1 MKRIFVGPK
10 QKTIKYTDFFDAS
23 ITLIGKNDSNNV
35 SYSEDIPFEFWNDD
49 NNQREI
55 DIYSKALSNLSE
67 DAEVMAYNPKLVSRC
82 IFPKNVKLI
91 CKNSDELLEKL
102 DDKIELRKLFK
113 GIVPMLEYYT
123 IKGEDFN
130 YKQLSNISKELVV
143 QSPLGSGGAKT
154 FFCNEDNNERIKG
167 KLIKSQYYS
176 ISAYKK
182 NNISYT
188 IYGIIGKNQV
198 EILPPAQQIFEI
210 GDNLEWYDSIYETNV
225 SQTAKEKL
233 IKYTTIICK
242 SVQSM
247 GYRGILNLDFIFADE
262 ELYLIEANPRFGGTI
277 VEIDKLLQKSGL
289 PSIFEYNYR
298 AFYDLEI
305 PTTKNME
312 KSIF

>member
-10 QKTIKYTDFFDAS
+10 QKTIKNTDFFDAS
-23 ITLIGKNDSNNV
+23 ITLIGKNDGNNV

-55 DIYSKALSNLSE
+55 DIYSKAFCNLSE

-102 DDKIELRKLFK
+102 DNKIELRKLFK

-130 YKQLSNISKELVV
+130 YKQLSSISKELVV
-143 QSPLGSGGAKT
+143 QSPLGCGGAKT
-154 FFCNEDNNERIKG
+154 FFCNEDNNERIKS
-167 KLIKSQYYS
+167 KLKKDQYYS
-176 ISAYKK
+176 VSAYKK

-188 IYGIIGKNQV
+188 IYGIIGKDQV
-198 EILPPAQQIFEI
+198 EILPPAQQVFEI

-225 SQTAKEKL
+225 SQIAREKL
-233 IKYTTIICK
+233 IKYTTIICE

-247 GYRGILNLDFIFADE
+247 GYRGILNLDFIFADG

-298 AFYDLEI
+298 AFYDQEI
-305 PTTKNME
+305 PTTKNMK